1 MRCGARCRRG
11 AGREAAGRGAAVACT
26 RSQRA
31 ERRVAALAGVGQLGA
46 RRRGGGI
53 VVAVA
58 AHLRPGRAQ
67 RELKIARAVAQRHDQ
82 LAARPLVR
90 GMRRQVD
97 RARQLARRAHALDL
111 HDELAQPRLRL
122 SALLVDGAL
131 ERHRRLPPGTALAAA
146 VRALRQL
153 ATHAT
158 ERELLARFPGQ
169 RDLRAASLAERAAS
183 LAPEER
189 GEAR

>member
-1 MRCGARCRRG
+1 MPRWHTARPACCSSARTRH
-11 AGREAAGRGAAVACT
+11 APPGRPCP
-26 RSQRA
+26 
-31 ERRVAALAGVGQLGA
+31 GQLA
-46 RRRGGGI
+46 R
-53 VVAVA
+53 
-58 AHLRPGRAQ
+58 
-67 RELKIARAVAQRHDQ
+67 D
-82 LAARPLVR
+82 
-90 GMRRQVD
+90 D
-97 RARQLARRAHALDL
+97 RQLARRAHALDL